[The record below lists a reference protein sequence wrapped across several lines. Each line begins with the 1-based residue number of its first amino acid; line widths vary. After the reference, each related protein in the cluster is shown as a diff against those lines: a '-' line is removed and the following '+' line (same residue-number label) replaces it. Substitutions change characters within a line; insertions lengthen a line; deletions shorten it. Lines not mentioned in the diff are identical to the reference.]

1 MAASVAG
8 YGACGLVLAT
18 LLWPPLA
25 QAGPPERARAAE
37 RTSAIERALTG
48 GLVTL
53 RSPGSLMLRVA
64 AGNFIMGSTADET
77 LEAAAICAREPL
89 TEHCDASSFR
99 DELPQHSVKLRS
111 FWLDRAEVT
120 ASDYDRCAARGRCTP
135 RPLSGGARRFGRE
148 RWPATLVTAREAA
161 AYCQARGARLP
172 SEAEFER
179 AARGTAGR
187 VYPWGNFYNGHLANH
202 GRGGIDETDA
212 RDGYAELAPVG
223 SFPDGATPDGFVD
236 LAGNAAEWT
245 SDKYST
251 RYDLGPEPNAH
262 DVVVRGGSY
271 ESSAAYL
278 RGAARTP
285 HDPDERSPLVG
296 FRCARSFDIDD
307 DDDDAPPPPSPPGGK
322 P

>member
-1 MAASVAG
+1 MAANVAG
-8 YGACGLVLAT
+8 FGAGSLVLAT

-25 QAGPPERARAAE
+25 QAGPPERVRSAE
-37 RTSAIERALTG
+37 RTTAIERALTG

-53 RSPGSLMLRVA
+53 RSPGSLMIRVA
-64 AGNFIMGSTADET
+64 AASFSMGSTADET
-77 LEAAAICAREPL
+77 LAAAALCAREPL
-89 TEHCDASSFR
+89 TDHCDASSFR
-99 DELPQHSVKLRS
+99 DELPQHSVKLHA
-111 FWLDRAEVT
+111 FWLDRSEVT
-120 ASDYDRCAARGRCTP
+120 ASDYDRCAARGRCAP
-135 RPLSGGARRFGRE
+135 RPLLGGARRFARE
-148 RWPATLVTAREAA
+148 TWPATLVTAREAA
-161 AYCQARGARLP
+161 AYCEARGARLP

-179 AARGTAGR
+179 AARGASGR

-202 GRGGIDETDA
+202 GRGGVDETDD

-223 SFPDGATPDGFVD
+223 SFPQGATPDGFVD

-245 SDKYST
+245 SDRYST
-251 RYDLGPEPNAH
+251 RYDLGPEPNAN

-278 RGAARTP
+278 RAAARTP

-296 FRCARSFDIDD
+296 FRCARSFDSDEADD
-307 DDDDAPPPPSPPGGK
+307 EPAPASPLGGK

>member
-135 RPLSGGARRFGRE
+135 RPLSGGAR
-148 RWPATLVTAREAA
+148 
-161 AYCQARGARLP
+161 LP

-223 SFPDGATPDGFVD
+223 SFPDGATPDGFLD

-307 DDDDAPPPPSPPGGK
+307 DDAPSAPSPAGGT